1 MSKYDAWLTNDD
13 SDDPVCSWCEGTIR
27 WPGKT
32 GNLCSYCY
40 DQAKTEAEGL
50 DQMRYYAQFTGH
62 AQAAK
67 WAAIAASLDEVIWFD
82 YTIEFDSAELF
93 DLVKQD
99 PAFTSGGIK

>member
-1 MSKYDAWLTNDD
+1 
-13 SDDPVCSWCEGTIR
+13 
-27 WPGKT
+27 
-32 GNLCSYCY
+32 
-40 DQAKTEAEGL
+40 
-50 DQMRYYAQFTGH
+50 MRYYAQFTGH